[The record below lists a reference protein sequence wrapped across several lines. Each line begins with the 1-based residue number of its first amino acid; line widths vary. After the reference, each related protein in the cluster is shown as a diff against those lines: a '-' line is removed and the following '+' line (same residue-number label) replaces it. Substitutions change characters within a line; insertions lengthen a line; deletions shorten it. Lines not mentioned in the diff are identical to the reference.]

1 MDTEDIL
8 NDTIGLFG
16 DEVVEDES
24 IHYGPLTLTTAPKV
38 MILHL
43 KNCSRD
49 HSSILTCRQF

>member
-24 IHYGPLTLTTAPKV
+24 IHYGPLILTTAPKV
-38 MILHL
+38 MVIHFNSFLL
-43 KNCSRD
+43 RSLMNQTR
-49 HSSILTCRQF
+49 RQF

>member
-24 IHYGPLTLTTAPKV
+24 IHYGPLILTTAPKV
-38 MILHL
+38 MILH
-43 KNCSRD
+43 
-49 HSSILTCRQF
+49 